1 MDGIWIVYF
10 CYVKMNFL
18 DWFYMVIMKMI
29 VNGELLNGVYL
40 FIEDFCCDGVS
51 YCEICSVKFGDCYS
65 KVDDC

>member
-1 MDGIWIVYF
+1 
-10 CYVKMNFL
+10 
-18 DWFYMVIMKMI
+18 MKMI

-40 FIEDFCCDGVS
+40 FVEDFCCDGVS